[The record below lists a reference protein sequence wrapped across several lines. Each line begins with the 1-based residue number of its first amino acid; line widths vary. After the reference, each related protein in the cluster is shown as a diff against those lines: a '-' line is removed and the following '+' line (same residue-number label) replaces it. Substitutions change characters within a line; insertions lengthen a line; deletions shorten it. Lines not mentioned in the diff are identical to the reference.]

1 VLPESKVFFRRLG
14 ARVRQ
19 IRKGRGWSIDDMEVR
34 GLRAKHWQQL
44 ETGRP
49 ITVETLLRICQALD
63 VTLAFLVADLDAG
76 IYKELPLPVPK
87 KKDITSRKRRPKSDE
102 SLPDV

>member
-19 IRKGRGWSIDDMEVR
+19 IRKDRGWSIDDMEVR

-49 ITVETLLRICQALD
+49 ITVGTLLRICQALD
-63 VTLAFLVADLDAG
+63 VTLAFLVVDLDTG
-76 IYKELPLPVPK
+76 IYKKLPLPVPRK
-87 KKDITSRKRRPKSDE
+87 KGGTSRKPRPKSDE
-102 SLPDV
+102 SLPEG

>member
-1 VLPESKVFFRRLG
+1 MLPESKVFFRRLG

-19 IRKGRGWSIDDMEVR
+19 IRKDRGWSIDDMEVR

-63 VTLAFLVADLDAG
+63 VTLAFLVVDLDAG
-76 IYKELPLPVPK
+76 IYKELPLPLLK
-87 KKDITSRKRRPKSDE
+87 KRDITSRKRRPKSDE

>member
-1 VLPESKVFFRRLG
+1 MLPESKVFFRRLG

-19 IRKGRGWSIDDMEVR
+19 IRKDRGWSTDDMEVR

-76 IYKELPLPVPK
+76 IYKELPLPVLK
-87 KKDITSRKRRPKSDE
+87 ERGGISRKWHPKSDK
-102 SLPDV
+102 SLSEG

>member
-1 VLPESKVFFRRLG
+1 
-14 ARVRQ
+14 
-19 IRKGRGWSIDDMEVR
+19 MEVR

-63 VTLAFLVADLDAG
+63 VTLASLVVDLDAG
-76 IYKELPLPVPK
+76 IYKELPVPLLK
-87 KKDITSRKRRPKSDE
+87 KKGRASRR
-102 SLPDV
+102 

>member
-1 VLPESKVFFRRLG
+1 MLPESKVFFRRLG

-19 IRKGRGWSIDDMEVR
+19 LRKDRGWSTDDMEVR

-63 VTLAFLVADLDAG
+63 VTLAFLVDNLDEG
-76 IYKELPLPVPK
+76 IYKELPLPVLK
-87 KKDITSRKRRPKSDE
+87 KRGRTSRKRRPKSDE
-102 SLPDV
+102 SLSEV

>member
-19 IRKGRGWSIDDMEVR
+19 IRKDRGWSIDDMEVR

-63 VTLAFLVADLDAG
+63 VTLAFLVVDLDAG
-76 IYKELPLPVPK
+76 IYKELPVPLPK
-87 KKDITSRKRRPKSDE
+87 KKGRTSRKQRPKSDE
-102 SLPDV
+102 SRPEF

>member
-14 ARVRQ
+14 ARIRQ
-19 IRKGRGWSIDDMEVR
+19 IRKERGWSIDDMEVR

-63 VTLAFLVADLDAG
+63 VTLAFLVVDLDAG

-87 KKDITSRKRRPKSDE
+87 KRGGTSRKRRPKSDE
-102 SLPDV
+102 SLPEV

>member
-1 VLPESKVFFRRLG
+1 
-14 ARVRQ
+14 
-19 IRKGRGWSIDDMEVR
+19 MEVR

-49 ITVETLLRICQALD
+49 ITVETLLRICQALG
-63 VTLAFLVADLDAG
+63 VTLAFLVVDLDLG
-76 IYKELPLPVPK
+76 IYKELPLPLPK
-87 KKDITSRKRRPKSDE
+87 KKGGTSRQRRPKPDE

>member
-1 VLPESKVFFRRLG
+1 MLPESKVFFRRLG

-19 IRKGRGWSIDDMEVR
+19 IRKDRGWSTDDMEVR

-63 VTLAFLVADLDAG
+63 VNLAFLVVDLDAG
-76 IYKELPLPVPK
+76 IYKELPLPVLK
-87 KKDITSRKRRPKSDE
+87 KMGRTSRKRRPKSDE
-102 SLPDV
+102 SMPED

>member
-1 VLPESKVFFRRLG
+1 
-14 ARVRQ
+14 
-19 IRKGRGWSIDDMEVR
+19 MEVR

-63 VTLAFLVADLDAG
+63 VTLAFLVDNLDEG
-76 IYKELPLPVPK
+76 IYKELPLPVLK
-87 KKDITSRKRRPKSDE
+87 KRGRTSRKRRPRSDE
-102 SLPDV
+102 SPPEVWHFDLPLAESYNLLVVFLMESP